1 MNQSTNQFR
10 LEVRLDNQPPMKVD
24 VVDSIS
30 VGLDPRNDLVL
41 LGNKIKNR
49 QLLFEKKGENLA
61 LHYLGNTNQTFLNS
75 LPLEENKTYL
85 LEPGDRIQL
94 TGAEIMIRSEQVLV
108 HETQKVK
115 SVIFNPAAEI
125 TPVVDKESII
135 YKEVQSPTAI
145 AMKRAPLKQP
155 KISKKIEKA
164 PLLHLWAIK
173 LYSLVVDAFI
183 TYLILVVALPMVFV
197 DHFALD
203 ITNYLSSLIFPHYTH
218 SFFNFFIA
226 WYLLSF
232 SQMLVFGTTIGQ
244 LLLGLRISPNA
255 TFGKLILYRMKTFFF
270 SLLLIP
276 AQNVVKDNLFFK
288 GIRKVGI
295 IIILIFILISPFLL
309 PAPYN
314 SNLTPITNEQKG
326 LKELHTRTIMSYSK
340 ELQMSLSAELSF
352 RYYLMPAITNLSKR
366 AFQLIDLKTGDS
378 ITIAEVDDMSYESF
392 EKQLKYANPLYSVL
406 HKSPISESTLKEKKS
421 FIESVLRLS
430 PINLAV
436 SAKTLGP
443 FFGSGIL
450 VKEAL
455 MNGNLKNDMV
465 LRTYMPETPV
475 LYLSSSQQDFFYLLD
490 PVHMR
495 RFVVDSTNRGN
506 LLTVFEQSVI
516 TKLNQ
521 DSNNPLVPNH
531 QNVTILEAQD
541 AFLHGDEQT
550 FLTYYV
556 AIANSLTNVKI
567 IHAEVDLTSQAKL
580 AVIKNIEA
588 VQKFIKNKNVYKSF
602 NDIKNQ
608 LAPMEKPGEKR

>member
-10 LEVRLDNQPPMKVD
+10 LDVLLENQPPMKID

-94 TGAEIMIRSEQVLV
+94 SGAEIIIRSEQVLV

-115 SVIFNPAAEI
+115 SVIFNPTPAI
-125 TPVVDKESII
+125 TPHVNKESII
-135 YKEVQSPTAI
+135 YKEIKPSLP
-145 AMKRAPLKQP
+145 MKRPPHAKPA
-155 KISKKIEKA
+155 IVKKMERG
-164 PLLHLWAIK
+164 PLLELWAIK

-183 TYLILVVALPMVFV
+183 TYLILVVALPLVFV

-203 ITNYLSSLIFPHYTH
+203 ITNYLSSLVFPHYTH
-218 SFFNFFIA
+218 SFFSFFIS

-244 LLLGLRISPNA
+244 FLLGLRISPNA
-255 TFGKLILYRMKTFFF
+255 TFGKLILYRMKTFCF

-276 AQNVVKDNLFFK
+276 AQNVVKNNFIFK

-295 IIILIFILISPFLL
+295 IIILVFILVSPFLL
-309 PAPYN
+309 PTPYN
-314 SNLTPITNEQKG
+314 SNLTSITNEQKG

-340 ELQMSLSAELSF
+340 ELQMSLSAELPF
-352 RYYLMPAITNLSKR
+352 RYYLMPIITKLTKR
-366 AFQLIDLKTGDS
+366 AFQIVDLKTGDS
-378 ITIAEVDDMSYESF
+378 MTVSEVDDMSYESF
-392 EKQLKYANPLYSVL
+392 ENQLKYGNPLYSTL
-406 HKSPISESTLKEKKS
+406 HKSSVIESTLKEKKALV
-421 FIESVLRLS
+421 ESVLRLS

-436 SAKTLGP
+436 SAKALGP

-465 LRTYMPETPV
+465 LKTYMPETPV
-475 LYLSSSQQDFFYLLD
+475 LYLSSTQQDFFYLLD
-490 PVHMR
+490 PVRMR
-495 RFVVDSTNRGN
+495 RFVTDSTNRGN
-506 LLTVFEQSVI
+506 LLTVFEQSVL

-521 DSNNPLVPNH
+521 DSNNPMIPNH

-556 AIANSLTNVKI
+556 GIANSLSNVKI
-567 IHAEVDLTSQAKL
+567 IHAEVDLTTPAKL

-588 VQKFIKNKNVYKSF
+588 VQKFIKNKNVYESF

-608 LAPMEKPGEKR
+608 LAPMEKPGVKR